1 MLVTPNQMNTL
12 NNMCV
17 LLEEFDTNPKNL
29 IIMKGDFNLFFDSKL
44 DVQGGNSTI
53 KKKSLAKFIELK
65 ESYELC
71 DIWWIKNTKTKRF
84 TFAEKHCLGFIPR
97 RLEKK
102 SGWGWKLKYNSFAN
116 EFDVIF
122 GQTTGGICIRRKCD
136 WYEHN
141 EKSIFFFKSSKTT
154 RSSKTQ

>member
-1 MLVTPNQMNTL
+1 MNTL

-71 DIWWIKNTKTKRF
+71 DI
-84 TFAEKHCLGFIPR
+84 
-97 RLEKK
+97 
-102 SGWGWKLKYNSFAN
+102 
-116 EFDVIF
+116 
-122 GQTTGGICIRRKCD
+122 
-136 WYEHN
+136 
-141 EKSIFFFKSSKTT
+141 
-154 RSSKTQ
+154 